1 MKNGIV
7 IFFSAYACVRVVLLP
22 HPIIIIVAT
31 KNENN
36 SAAPTMFDDGNPRLY
51 LVTNIRYYFSALH
64 LKAIEI
70 LTCYIYSKFVSIEL
84 DFRYCVCISY
94 VSVLSKKGSSPMA
107 LLACSL
113 LSFDL
118 DFLLLIYNAAIT
130 IAAAIAA
137 SMIMVLIPLP
147 V

>member
-1 MKNGIV
+1 MKNGTV
-7 IFFSAYACVRVVLLP
+7 ISFSAYACVRVVLLP

-64 LKAIEI
+64 LKAIKI
-70 LTCYIYSKFVSIEL
+70 LTCYIYSKFVPIEL
-84 DFRYCVCISY
+84 GLRYCICISY
-94 VSVLSKKGSSPMA
+94 ESVLSKKGSSPMA

-118 DFLLLIYNAAIT
+118 DLLLLIYNAAIT

-137 SMIMVLIPLP
+137 SMIMV
-147 V
+147 